1 MSAMQVAAEN
11 YQNPADIQSFA
22 SWCSIHGVSFSGYTN
37 QSEGSKL
44 FQESRF
50 LQSARNQEEP
60 VEVDSD
66 EVISAEMWAD
76 VRTELNVVVSYN

>member
-1 MSAMQVAAEN
+1 MSWIYACQQYVTPAANDWLEPLNKIMSSVSMQVAAAD
-11 YQNPADIQSFA
+11 YQNPSDIQSFA

-50 LQSARNQEEP
+50 S
-60 VEVDSD
+60 
-66 EVISAEMWAD
+66 
-76 VRTELNVVVSYN
+76 